1 MILSAAIGGM
11 LFWQWKAYTE
21 KHEATGR
28 LQTEPVH
35 QQITLESV
43 ANELKI
49 SQTITGLIDGKE
61 YRVSIPK
68 MCLHGNA

>member
-43 ANELKI
+43 ANELKFHR
-49 SQTITGLIDGKE
+49 QLPG
-61 YRVSIPK
+61 
-68 MCLHGNA
+68 